1 MQTLQLNQFFR
12 EINFTKFL
20 TYYYTSFLTNNI
32 DLDPTS
38 GSPSISSSSVS
49 LNELPIKNIIEKS
62 NSTESSDCNEEK
74 SIQVPMPLVE
84 ENKEPGVSSLQNFT
98 PFFMQKK
105 NSAPSTM
112 YKVDQSYLCIHS
124 NLDIANKSV
133 IPFLFTILNNSL
145 YQM

>member
-1 MQTLQLNQFFR
+1 MESTNNQSKNVVNNENR
-12 EINFTKFL
+12 EINKPKPTKQQ
-20 TYYYTSFLTNNI
+20 SS

-84 ENKEPGVSSLQNFT
+84 ENKEPGVSSLQNFS

-105 NSAPSTM
+105 QCP
-112 YKVDQSYLCIHS
+112 H
-124 NLDIANKSV
+124 
-133 IPFLFTILNNSL
+133 
-145 YQM
+145 

>member
-1 MQTLQLNQFFR
+1 MQTLQPKSVFSRNQFH
-12 EINFTKFL
+12 EIFVKLFSRIFL
-20 TYYYTSFLTNNI
+20 TYFYTFLLTNNI

-84 ENKEPGVSSLQNFT
+84 ENKEPGVSSLQNFS

-112 YKVDQSYLCIHS
+112 YKVDQRYL
-124 NLDIANKSV
+124 
-133 IPFLFTILNNSL
+133 
-145 YQM
+145 